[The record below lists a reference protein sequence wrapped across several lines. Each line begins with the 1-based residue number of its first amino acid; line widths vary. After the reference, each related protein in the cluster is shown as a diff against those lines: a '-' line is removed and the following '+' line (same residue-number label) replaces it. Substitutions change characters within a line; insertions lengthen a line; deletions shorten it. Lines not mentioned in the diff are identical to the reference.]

1 MLRIGTFAPHPY
13 GPNAARSSLARM
25 NTYVAAAPLTKLREV
40 VVLFKLR
47 LASLVVVS
55 ALLGYGVGI
64 PVGGFSWAGII
75 GLAIAGTLL
84 TGASNALNQ
93 VIEVRE
99 DALMKR
105 TESRPLVKGALTSTE
120 AVVAAFVAGGVA
132 TLMLWLQFGPLTGI
146 LAFISLFMYVAL
158 YTPLKKHSPWAV
170 FVGAFPGAFPPML
183 GYVAATG
190 QFDLGAGLLFAMQFM
205 WQFPH
210 FWAIAWVLDE
220 DYAKAGFR
228 LLPSAG
234 GRDGRSASLIL
245 LYTLFVIPM
254 GMLPW
259 VFGFV
264 GPIAMW
270 TSVALGL
277 VMLVPALLLLRSR
290 DKRDARKLMFAS
302 FLYLPIVQLVYVLDR
317 L

>member
-1 MLRIGTFAPHPY
+1 MNRPEAYTARITP
-13 GPNAARSSLARM
+13 LA
-25 NTYVAAAPLTKLREV
+25 KLREV
-40 VVLFKLR
+40 AILFKLR

-55 ALLGYGVGI
+55 AVLGYLMGVPQGAFDWTNLLVLI
-64 PVGGFSWAGII
+64 
-75 GLAIAGTLL
+75 LAGTLL

-105 TESRPLVKGALTSTE
+105 TAERPLVRGTLTSTE
-120 AVVAAFVAGGVA
+120 AVVAAFIAGGSG
-132 TLMLWLQFGPLTGI
+132 TFLLWLLFGPLTGI
-146 LAFISLFMYVAL
+146 LGFISLFMYVAL
-158 YTPLKKHSPWAV
+158 YTPLKKRSAWAV

-190 QFDLGAGLLFAMQFM
+190 HFDLGAGLLFAMQFM

-220 DYAKAGFR
+220 DYARAGFR

-234 GRDGRSASLIL
+234 GQDSRSAFIIL
-245 LYTLFVIPM
+245 LYTLFVIPV

-259 VFGFV
+259 VFDLTGQF
-264 GPIAMW
+264 AMW
-270 TSVALGL
+270 TAVLLGL
-277 VMLVPALLLLRSR
+277 VMLVPAFRLFFSR
-290 DKRDARKLMFAS
+290 DRGDARKLMFAS
-302 FLYLPIVQLVYVLDR
+302 FLYLPIVQLACVLDR